1 LSALWYCEKARAIA
15 SLLPAAARR
24 SRQTFLSEFCVGPVG
39 AGRRHAGISVGKLR
53 AKPLADRGA
62 RVSPRG
68 QDRIGID
75 VAADLARDVDLA
87 RRRQGECDEGGFEF
101 FVGDDRAERSY

>member
-1 LSALWYCEKARAIA
+1 MLSALWYCEKARAIA
-15 SLLPAAARR
+15 SLLPAAAR
-24 SRQTFLSEFCVGPVG
+24 SRQTFLCVGPVG

-75 VAADLARDVDLA
+75 VVADLARDVDLA
-87 RRRQGECDEGGFEF
+87 RRRQGECDEGGFEL
-101 FVGDDRAERSY
+101 FVGEDRAERSY